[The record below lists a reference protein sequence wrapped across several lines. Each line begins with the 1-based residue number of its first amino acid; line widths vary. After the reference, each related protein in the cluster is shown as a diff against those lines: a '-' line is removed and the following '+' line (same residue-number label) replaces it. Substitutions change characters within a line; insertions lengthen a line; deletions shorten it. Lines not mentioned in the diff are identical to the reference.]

1 MMSATSSILIWDLDR
16 GVLATTIDVRLASS
30 SSATPSKKKKR
41 RTTTNNDNTNEYSNN
56 EVLCDI
62 ATQDDQLFALVLI
75 HASDGSSSKCRIY
88 QYDLSGTTNE
98 VASLVRKIKVGGS
111 GALSLSSADPGSFG
125 IAVSESTVVI
135 RMGTHHLRVLDSKSG
150 GKLCKVEIPSEA
162 SSSEHEG
169 DSKAVAP
176 LEITSDGRYIVTG
189 TANNQVILFSCDE
202 DDEEEDK
209 RKLRTV
215 ALLSA
220 NDDSAITHL
229 DMAQSSDNNEQLTLL
244 TFQPEAGVASLFDV
258 SSAETGSSSPS
269 LSPQTP
275 RAQLQ
280 TDAKDGS
287 AKVSLLH
294 AGFHPRRPA
303 EEIALLFRRSK
314 RGGGSAAGSGTQLP
328 MESMLYG
335 GLEGTATVGS
345 SLEDGNDKGNDGKK
359 RKSAESLALATGD
372 QGREASSAMDLTLA
386 KKSKSEEAA
395 EDEFDH
401 VEEDGTPG
409 QSIAERLALLS
420 SAMEQ
425 TDEEDDD
432 DDDDEKETSE
442 TKGEKSKFKL
452 KSATSETLTALLT
465 QALSSNDASQLNV
478 VLQVTNRRLVEG
490 TVRALQ
496 SLDAERDDDDA
507 SREGY
512 IPALMAHVVRRMARR
527 HSLVMPLGV
536 WVRAV
541 LAATARGSARRTS
554 HSHDGAK
561 EERMA
566 REGREMAMKLG
577 PLKNFLNE
585 RVESF
590 PQLLRLEGRLA
601 LLNQQL

>member
-1 MMSATSSILIWDLDR
+1 M
-16 GVLATTIDVRLASS
+16 
-30 SSATPSKKKKR
+30 
-41 RTTTNNDNTNEYSNN
+41 
-56 EVLCDI
+56 
-62 ATQDDQLFALVLI
+62 FALVLI
-75 HASDGSSSKCRIY
+75 DAGGDDSSTKCRIY
-88 QYDLSGTTNE
+88 QYDLSDTANE

-111 GALSLSSADPGSFG
+111 GVLSSSSVDPSSLG
-125 IAVSESTVVI
+125 IAVSKETVVI
-135 RMGTHHLRVLDSKSG
+135 RVGTHQLRVLDSRTG
-150 GKLCKVEIPSEA
+150 GKLCKIDIPSEA
-162 SSSEHEG
+162 LSSSSSSSHEG
-169 DSKAVAP
+169 DSTAVAP
-176 LEITSDGRYIVTG
+176 LEITADGRYIVTG
-189 TANNQVILFSCDE
+189 TADNQAILFSCDK
-202 DDEEEDK
+202 DDDEEDK
-209 RKLRTV
+209 RKLQTV

-229 DMAQSSDNNEQLTLL
+229 DMTQSADDTEQLALL
-244 TFQPEAGVASLFDV
+244 AFQPEAGVASLFV
-258 SSAETGSSSPS
+258 VSTAETPSSSSSSSAS
-269 LSPQTP
+269 LSPQMP
-275 RAQLQ
+275 RAQLR

-287 AKVSLLH
+287 ARHSLLH
-294 AGFHPRRPA
+294 AGFHSRRPA

-328 MESMLYG
+328 AESVSYG
-335 GLEGTATVGS
+335 GIEGTVTVGA
-345 SLEDGNDKGNDGKK
+345 SLSDGNNGKEGKK
-359 RKSAESLALATGD
+359 RKSAESIALATGD

-386 KKSKSEEAA
+386 KKTKNGASEPEGGEEVA
-395 EDEFDH
+395 EVEFGDA
-401 VEEDGTPG
+401 EEDGTPG

-425 TDEEDDD
+425 TDEEDEEEDD
-432 DDDDEKETSE
+432 RKETSE

-478 VLQVTNRRLVEG
+478 VLQVTDRRLVEG
-490 TVRALQ
+490 TVSALQ
-496 SLDAERDDDDA
+496 LLDAERDDDAA
-507 SREGY
+507 SGEGY
-512 IPALMAHVVRRMARR
+512 VPALMAHVVRRMARR

-541 LAATARGSARRTS
+541 LAAAARGSALRTS
-554 HSHDGAK
+554 HSHGGAR

-566 REGREMAMKLG
+566 QEGREMAMKLG